1 MDKKKN
7 KLIKLLIL
15 GSTGQLGSQLFKD
28 LKKNKRLK
36 IIKRK
41 KEKLNLLK
49 LDNIKQKL
57 KIINPD
63 IIINCSAFT
72 NVELAES
79 KMNEAKKINSD
90 SLKIISKYCKKT
102 NINLIHFS
110 TDYVFFSK
118 KKKKF
123 HEKDYPNAKNFY
135 GYTKILGE
143 NNIKSNMKKY
153 HIFRIS
159 WLYSNY
165 RKNFYTKIKD
175 KILNKKIKKIFVVD
189 DQFGCPMSTEY
200 ISDIIQKNIMNIYY
214 GKIPFGI
221 YHLGLKNFTS
231 WYNFARYINLKM
243 KIKNKIFKIKTNSIN
258 LKAKRSNYSILRFSK
273 YKLFVKNKKTW
284 QEIFNHFINKV

>member
-15 GSTGQLGSQLFKD
+15 GSTGQLGSQIFKD
-28 LKKNKRLK
+28 FKNNKKFK
-36 IIKRK
+36 IVSRK
-41 KEKLNLLK
+41 KKINLLD
-49 LDNIKQKL
+49 LNNIKQKL
-57 KIINPD
+57 KTINPD

-72 NVELAES
+72 DVELAES
-79 KMNEAKKINSD
+79 KKKEAKKINAD
-90 SLKIISKYCKKT
+90 SLKIISKFCEEK

-118 KKKKF
+118 KKRKF
-123 HEKDYPNAKNFY
+123 NERDYPNTKNFY

-143 NNIKSNMKKY
+143 KNIKKNMKKY

-165 RKNFYTKIKD
+165 RKNFFTKIRD
-175 KILNKKIKKIFVVD
+175 KIINKKIKKIFVVD
-189 DQFGCPMSTEY
+189 DQFGCPMSTKY
-200 ISDIIQKNIMNIYY
+200 ISDIIKKNIMNIYY

-231 WYNFARYINLKM
+231 WYNFAKYINFKM
-243 KIKNKIFKIKTNSIN
+243 KVKNKIYNIKTSSIN
-258 LKAKRSNYSILRFSK
+258 LKAKRPNYSILEFSN

-284 QEIFNHFINKV
+284 QELFDHFIKKI